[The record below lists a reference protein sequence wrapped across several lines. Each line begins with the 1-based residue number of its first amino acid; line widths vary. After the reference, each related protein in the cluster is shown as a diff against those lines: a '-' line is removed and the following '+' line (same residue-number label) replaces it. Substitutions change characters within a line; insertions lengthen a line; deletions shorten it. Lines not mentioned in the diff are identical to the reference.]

1 MGKEREYQV
10 DTGFYLYKNVIKRI
24 LDISV
29 SLVALI
35 VLLIPFVIISLLIK
49 FDSKGPV
56 FFKQV
61 RMGKNDIPF
70 DILKF
75 RSMYETAPHQISTS
89 QLSNP
94 SQHVTTIG
102 KFLRKTSLDELLQLL
117 NVIKGDMSIVGPR
130 PLILSEKNVLDL
142 RTRNGASRVLP
153 GITGLAQVNGRD
165 ELPDDEKAKFDSYY
179 AANISIGLDFKIIM
193 KTFVDVLD
201 ERGIKE

>member
-10 DTGFYLYKNVIKRI
+10 DTSFYLYKNVIKRI

-35 VLLIPFVIISLLIK
+35 VLLIPFLIISLLIK

-61 RMGKNDIPF
+61 RMGKDDVPF

-102 KFLRKTSLDELLQLL
+102 KFLWKTSLDELPQLI

-130 PLILSEKNVLDL
+130 PLILSEKNVLNL
-142 RTRNGASRVLP
+142 RTRNGASKVLP

-165 ELPDDEKAKFDSYY
+165 ELPDDEKAQFDSYY
-179 AANISIGLDFKIIM
+179 AANVSLSLDFKIIM
-193 KTFVDVLD
+193 KTFIDVLD

>member
-10 DTGFYLYKNVIKRI
+10 DTSFYLYKNVIKRI

-49 FDSKGPV
+49 LDSKGPV

-61 RMGKNDIPF
+61 RMGKDDVPF

-75 RSMYETAPHQISTS
+75 RSMYETAPHQMSTS
-89 QLSNP
+89 QLDNL

-102 KFLRKTSLDELLQLL
+102 KFLRKTSLDELPQLI

-130 PLILSEKNVLDL
+130 PLILSEKNVLNL
-142 RTRNGASRVLP
+142 RTRNGASKVLP

-165 ELPDDEKAKFDSYY
+165 ELPDDEKA
-179 AANISIGLDFKIIM
+179 
-193 KTFVDVLD
+193 
-201 ERGIKE
+201 

>member
-10 DTGFYLYKNVIKRI
+10 DTRLYLYKNVIKRA

-35 VLLIPFVIISLLIK
+35 VLLIPFLIISLLIK

-61 RMGKNDIPF
+61 RMGKDDIPF

-75 RSMYETAPHQISTS
+75 GFMYETDTNQMSTS
-89 QLSNP
+89 QLNNP

-102 KFLRKTSLDELLQLL
+102 KFLRKTSLDELPQLI

-130 PLILSEKNVLDL
+130 PLILSEKNVLNL
-142 RTRNGASRVLP
+142 RTHNGASKVLP

-165 ELPDDEKAKFDSYY
+165 ELPDNEKAKFDSYY
-179 AANISIGLDFKIIM
+179 AANVSLSLDFKIIM
-193 KTFVDVLD
+193 KTFIDVLG

>member
-10 DTGFYLYKNVIKRI
+10 DTSFYLYKNVIKRI

-35 VLLIPFVIISLLIK
+35 VLLIPFLIISLLIK

-61 RMGKNDIPF
+61 RMGKDDVPF
-70 DILKF
+70 DILRF

-94 SQHVTTIG
+94 SQHITTIG
-102 KFLRKTSLDELLQLL
+102 KFLRKTSLDELPQLI

-130 PLILSEKNVLDL
+130 PLILSEKNVLNL
-142 RTRNGASRVLP
+142 RTRNGASKVLP

-165 ELPDDEKAKFDSYY
+165 ELPDDEKHS
-179 AANISIGLDFKIIM
+179 SITTMRPMFRSVWTLK
-193 KTFVDVLD
+193 LL
-201 ERGIKE
+201 

>member
-10 DTGFYLYKNVIKRI
+10 DTSLYLYKNVIKRI

-49 FDSKGPV
+49 LDSKGPV

-61 RMGKNDIPF
+61 LMGKDDVPF

-75 RSMYETAPHQISTS
+75 RSMYETAPHQMSTS
-89 QLSNP
+89 QLDNP

-102 KFLRKTSLDELLQLL
+102 KFLRKTSLDELPQLI

-130 PLILSEKNVLDL
+130 PLILYEKNVLNL
-142 RTRNGASRVLP
+142 RTRNGASKVLP

-165 ELPDDEKAKFDSYY
+165 ELPDDEKAQFDNYY
-179 AANISIGLDFKIIM
+179 AANVSLSLDFKIIM
-193 KTFVDVLD
+193 KTFIDVLD

>member
-10 DTGFYLYKNVIKRI
+10 DTSFYLYKNVIKRI

-49 FDSKGPV
+49 LDSKGPV

-61 RMGKNDIPF
+61 RMGKDDVPF

-75 RSMYETAPHQISTS
+75 RSMYETAPHQMSTS
-89 QLSNP
+89 QLDNP
-94 SQHVTTIG
+94 SHHVTTIG
-102 KFLRKTSLDELLQLL
+102 KFLRKTSLDELPQLI

-130 PLILSEKNVLDL
+130 PFKLSAKNLLKL
-142 RTRNGASRVLP
+142 RTRKGAIKLLP
-153 GITGLAQVNGRD
+153 GNTGLAQVNGRD
-165 ELPDDEKAKFDSYY
+165 ELPDDEKAQFDNYY
-179 AANISIGLDFKIIM
+179 AANVSLSLDFKIIM
-193 KTFVDVLD
+193 KTFIDVLD

>member
-10 DTGFYLYKNVIKRI
+10 DTSLYLYKNVIKRI

-49 FDSKGPV
+49 LDSKGPV

-61 RMGKNDIPF
+61 RMGKDDVPF

-75 RSMYETAPHQISTS
+75 RSMYETAPHQMSTS
-89 QLSNP
+89 QLDNP

-102 KFLRKTSLDELLQLL
+102 KFLRKTSLDELPQLI

-130 PLILSEKNVLDL
+130 PLILSEKNVLNL
-142 RTRNGASRVLP
+142 RTRNGASKVLP

-165 ELPDDEKAKFDSYY
+165 ELPDDEKAQFDNYY
-179 AANISIGLDFKIIM
+179 AANVSLSLDFKIIM
-193 KTFVDVLD
+193 KPFIDVLD

>member
-10 DTGFYLYKNVIKRI
+10 DTSFYLYKNVIKRI

-35 VLLIPFVIISLLIK
+35 VLLIPFLIISLLIK

-61 RMGKNDIPF
+61 RMGKDDVPF

-102 KFLRKTSLDELLQLL
+102 KFLRKTSLDELPQLL

-179 AANISIGLDFKIIM
+179 AANISISLDFKIIM

>member
-10 DTGFYLYKNVIKRI
+10 DTSLYLYKNVIKRI

-49 FDSKGPV
+49 LDSKGPV

-61 RMGKNDIPF
+61 RMGKDDVPF

-75 RSMYETAPHQISTS
+75 RSMYETAPHQMSTS
-89 QLSNP
+89 QLDNP

-102 KFLRKTSLDELLQLL
+102 KFLRKTSLDELPQLI

-130 PLILSEKNVLDL
+130 PLILSEKNVLNL
-142 RTRNGASRVLP
+142 RTRNGASKVLP

-165 ELPDDEKAKFDSYY
+165 ELPDDEKAQFDQYF
-179 AANISIGLDFKIIM
+179 AAIVSLSLDFKIIM
-193 KTFVDVLD
+193 KTFIDVLD

>member
-10 DTGFYLYKNVIKRI
+10 DTSFYLYKNVIKRI

-35 VLLIPFVIISLLIK
+35 VLLIPFLIIALLIK

-61 RMGKNDIPF
+61 RMGKDDVPF

-75 RSMYETAPHQISTS
+75 RSTYETAPHQMSTS
-89 QLSNP
+89 QLDNP

-102 KFLRKTSLDELLQLL
+102 KFLRKTSLDELPQLI

-130 PLILSEKNVLDL
+130 PLILSEKNVLNL
-142 RTRNGASRVLP
+142 RTRNGASKVLP

-165 ELPDDEKAKFDSYY
+165 ELPDDEKAQFDSYY
-179 AANISIGLDFKIIM
+179 AANVSLSLDFKIIM
-193 KTFVDVLD
+193 KTFIDVLD

>member
-10 DTGFYLYKNVIKRI
+10 DTSFYLYENVIKRI

-35 VLLIPFVIISLLIK
+35 VLLIPFLIISLLIK

-61 RMGKNDIPF
+61 RMGKDDVPF

-102 KFLRKTSLDELLQLL
+102 KFLRKTSLDELPQLI

-130 PLILSEKNVLDL
+130 PLILSEKNVLNL
-142 RTRNGASRVLP
+142 RTRNGASKVLP

-165 ELPDDEKAKFDSYY
+165 ELPDDEKAQFDSYY
-179 AANISIGLDFKIIM
+179 AANVSLSLDFKIIM
-193 KTFVDVLD
+193 KTFIDVLD

>member
-10 DTGFYLYKNVIKRI
+10 DTSFYLYKNVIKRI

-49 FDSKGPV
+49 LDSKGPV

-61 RMGKNDIPF
+61 RMGKDDVPF

-75 RSMYETAPHQISTS
+75 RSMYETAPHQMSTS
-89 QLSNP
+89 QLDNL

-102 KFLRKTSLDELLQLL
+102 KFLRKTSLDELPQLI

-130 PLILSEKNVLDL
+130 PLILCEKNVLNL
-142 RTRNGASRVLP
+142 RTRNGASKVLP

-165 ELPDDEKAKFDSYY
+165 ELPDDEKAQFDNYY
-179 AANISIGLDFKIIM
+179 AANVSLSLDFKIIM
-193 KTFVDVLD
+193 KTFIDVLD

>member
-10 DTGFYLYKNVIKRI
+10 DTRFYLYKNVIKRI

-35 VLLIPFVIISLLIK
+35 VLLIPFLIISLLIK

-61 RMGKNDIPF
+61 PMGKDDVPF

-102 KFLRKTSLDELLQLL
+102 KFLRKTSLDELPQLI

-130 PLILSEKNVLDL
+130 PLILSEKNVLNL
-142 RTRNGASRVLP
+142 RTRNGASKVLP

-165 ELPDDEKAKFDSYY
+165 ELPDDEKAQFDSYY
-179 AANISIGLDFKIIM
+179 AANVSLSLDFKIIM
-193 KTFVDVLD
+193 KTFIDVLD

>member
-49 FDSKGPV
+49 LDSKGPV

-102 KFLRKTSLDELLQLL
+102 KFLRKTSLDELPQLL

>member
-10 DTGFYLYKNVIKRI
+10 DTRLYLYKNVIKRA

-35 VLLIPFVIISLLIK
+35 VLLIPFLIISLLIK

-61 RMGKNDIPF
+61 RMGKDDIPF

-75 RSMYETAPHQISTS
+75 RSMYETAPHQMSTS
-89 QLSNP
+89 QLNNP

-102 KFLRKTSLDELLQLL
+102 KFLRRTSLDELPQLI

-130 PLILSEKNVLDL
+130 PLILSEKNVLNL
-142 RTRNGASRVLP
+142 RTRNGASKVLP

-165 ELPDDEKAKFDSYY
+165 ELPDNEKAKFDSYY
-179 AANISIGLDFKIIM
+179 AANVSLSLDFKIIM
-193 KTFVDVLD
+193 KTFIDVLG

>member
-10 DTGFYLYKNVIKRI
+10 DTSFYLYKNVIKRI

-35 VLLIPFVIISLLIK
+35 VLLIPFLIIALLIK

-61 RMGKNDIPF
+61 RMGKDDVPF

-75 RSMYETAPHQISTS
+75 RSMYETAPHQMSMS
-89 QLSNP
+89 QLDNT

-102 KFLRKTSLDELLQLL
+102 KFLRKTILDELPQLI

-130 PLILSEKNVLDL
+130 PLILSEKNVLNL
-142 RTRNGASRVLP
+142 RTRNGASKVLP

-165 ELPDDEKAKFDSYY
+165 ELPDNEKAKFDSYY
-179 AANISIGLDFKIIM
+179 AANVSLSLDFKIIM
-193 KTFVDVLD
+193 KTFIDVLG

>member
-10 DTGFYLYKNVIKRI
+10 DTSFYLYKNVIKRI

-49 FDSKGPV
+49 LCSKGPV

-61 RMGKNDIPF
+61 RMGKDDVPF

-102 KFLRKTSLDELLQLL
+102 KFLRKTSLDELPQLI

-130 PLILSEKNVLDL
+130 PLILSEKNVLNL
-142 RTRNGASRVLP
+142 RTRNGASKVLP

-165 ELPDDEKAKFDSYY
+165 ELPDDEKAQFDSYY
-179 AANISIGLDFKIIM
+179 AANVSLSLDFKIIM
-193 KTFVDVLD
+193 KTFIDVLD

>member
-10 DTGFYLYKNVIKRI
+10 DTSLYLYKNVIKRI

-49 FDSKGPV
+49 LDSKGPV
-56 FFKQV
+56 FFKKV
-61 RMGKNDIPF
+61 RMGKDDVPF

-75 RSMYETAPHQISTS
+75 RSMYETAPHQMSTS
-89 QLSNP
+89 QLDNP

-102 KFLRKTSLDELLQLL
+102 KFLRKTSLDELPQLI

-130 PLILSEKNVLDL
+130 PLILSEKNVLNQ
-142 RTRNGASRVLP
+142 RTRNGASKVLP

-165 ELPDDEKAKFDSYY
+165 ELPDDEKAQFDNYY
-179 AANISIGLDFKIIM
+179 AANVSLSLDFKIIM
-193 KTFVDVLD
+193 KTFIDVLD

>member
-10 DTGFYLYKNVIKRI
+10 DTSFYLYKNVIKRI

-35 VLLIPFVIISLLIK
+35 VLLIPFLIIALLIK

-61 RMGKNDIPF
+61 RMGKDDVPF

-75 RSMYETAPHQISTS
+75 RSMYETAPHQMSTS
-89 QLSNP
+89 QLDNP
-94 SQHVTTIG
+94 SQYVTTIG
-102 KFLRKTSLDELLQLL
+102 KFLRKTSLDELPQLI

-130 PLILSEKNVLDL
+130 PLILSEKNVLNL
-142 RTRNGASRVLP
+142 RTRNGASKVLP

-165 ELPDDEKAKFDSYY
+165 ELPDDEKAQFDSYY
-179 AANISIGLDFKIIM
+179 AANVSLSLDFKIIM
-193 KTFVDVLD
+193 KTFIDVLD

>member
-1 MGKEREYQV
+1 MGKERECQV
-10 DTGFYLYKNVIKRI
+10 DTSFYLYKNVIKRI

-35 VLLIPFVIISLLIK
+35 VLLIPFLIISLLIK

-61 RMGKNDIPF
+61 RMEKDDVPF

-102 KFLRKTSLDELLQLL
+102 KFLRKTSLDELPQLI

-130 PLILSEKNVLDL
+130 PLILSEKNVLNL
-142 RTRNGASRVLP
+142 RTRNGASKVLP

-165 ELPDDEKAKFDSYY
+165 ELPDDEKAQFDSYY
-179 AANISIGLDFKIIM
+179 AANVSLSLDFKIIM
-193 KTFVDVLD
+193 KTFIDVLD

>member
-10 DTGFYLYKNVIKRI
+10 DTRFYLYKNVIKRI

-35 VLLIPFVIISLLIK
+35 VLLIPFLIISLLIK

-61 RMGKNDIPF
+61 RMGKDDVPF

-102 KFLRKTSLDELLQLL
+102 KFLRKTSLDELPQLI

-130 PLILSEKNVLDL
+130 PLILSEKNVLNL
-142 RTRNGASRVLP
+142 RTRNGASKVLP

-165 ELPDDEKAKFDSYY
+165 ELPDDEKAQFDSYY
-179 AANISIGLDFKIIM
+179 AANVSLSLDFKIIM
-193 KTFVDVLD
+193 KTFIDVLD

>member
-10 DTGFYLYKNVIKRI
+10 DTSFYLYKNVIKRI

-49 FDSKGPV
+49 LDSKGPV

-61 RMGKNDIPF
+61 RMGKDDVPF

-75 RSMYETAPHQISTS
+75 RSMYETAPHQMSTS
-89 QLSNP
+89 QLDNP

-102 KFLRKTSLDELLQLL
+102 KFLRKTSLDELPQLI

-130 PLILSEKNVLDL
+130 PVVKEELNEYGNRVDKFLSVKPGAMGLWQSSGRSNIGYPERCDVELSYVDKASYWFDIQIMFKN
-142 RTRNGASRVLP
+142 
-153 GITGLAQVNGRD
+153 I
-165 ELPDDEKAKFDSYY
+165 
-179 AANISIGLDFKIIM
+179 ISIFKS
-193 KTFVDVLD
+193 
-201 ERGIKE
+201 EGAY

>member
-10 DTGFYLYKNVIKRI
+10 DTSFYLYKNVIKRI

-35 VLLIPFVIISLLIK
+35 VLLIIALLIK

-61 RMGKNDIPF
+61 RMGKDDVPF

-75 RSMYETAPHQISTS
+75 RSMYETAPHQMSTS
-89 QLSNP
+89 QLDNP

-102 KFLRKTSLDELLQLL
+102 KFLRKTSLDELPQLI

-130 PLILSEKNVLDL
+130 PLILSEKNVLNL
-142 RTRNGASRVLP
+142 RTRNGASKVLP

-165 ELPDDEKAKFDSYY
+165 ELPDDEKAQFDSYY
-179 AANISIGLDFKIIM
+179 AANVSLSLDFKIIM
-193 KTFVDVLD
+193 KTFIDVLD

>member
-10 DTGFYLYKNVIKRI
+10 DTSFYLYKNVIKRI

-49 FDSKGPV
+49 LDSKGPV

-102 KFLRKTSLDELLQLL
+102 KFLRKTSLDELPQLL

-179 AANISIGLDFKIIM
+179 AANISISLDFKIIM

>member
-10 DTGFYLYKNVIKRI
+10 DTSFYLYKNVIKRI

-35 VLLIPFVIISLLIK
+35 VLLIPFLIIALLIK

-61 RMGKNDIPF
+61 RMGKDDVPF

-75 RSMYETAPHQISTS
+75 RSMYETAPHQMSTS
-89 QLSNP
+89 QLDNT

-102 KFLRKTSLDELLQLL
+102 KFLRKTILDELPQLI

-130 PLILSEKNVLDL
+130 PLILSEKNVLNL
-142 RTRNGASRVLP
+142 RTRNGASKVLP

-165 ELPDDEKAKFDSYY
+165 ELPDNEKAKFDSYY
-179 AANISIGLDFKIIM
+179 AANVSLSLDFKIIM
-193 KTFVDVLD
+193 KTFIDVLG
-201 ERGIKE
+201 EMGIKE

>member
-49 FDSKGPV
+49 LDSKGPV

-102 KFLRKTSLDELLQLL
+102 KFLRKTSLDELPQLL

-201 ERGIKE
+201 ERGVKE

>member
-10 DTGFYLYKNVIKRI
+10 DTSFYLYKNVIKRI

-35 VLLIPFVIISLLIK
+35 VLLIPFLIIALLIK

-61 RMGKNDIPF
+61 RMGKDDVPF

-75 RSMYETAPHQISTS
+75 RSMYETAPHQMLTS
-89 QLSNP
+89 QLDNT

-102 KFLRKTSLDELLQLL
+102 KFLRKTILDELPQLI

-130 PLILSEKNVLDL
+130 PLILSEKNVLNL
-142 RTRNGASRVLP
+142 RTRNGASKVLP

-165 ELPDDEKAKFDSYY
+165 ELPDNEKAKFDSYY
-179 AANISIGLDFKIIM
+179 AANVSLSLDFKIIM
-193 KTFVDVLD
+193 KTFIDVLG

>member
-10 DTGFYLYKNVIKRI
+10 DTSLYLYKNVIKRI

-49 FDSKGPV
+49 LDSKGPV

-61 RMGKNDIPF
+61 RMGKDDVPF

-75 RSMYETAPHQISTS
+75 RSMYETAPHQMSTS
-89 QLSNP
+89 QLDNL

-102 KFLRKTSLDELLQLL
+102 KFLRKTSLDELPQLI

-130 PLILSEKNVLDL
+130 PLILSEKNVLNL
-142 RTRNGASRVLP
+142 RTRNGASKVLP

-165 ELPDDEKAKFDSYY
+165 ELPDDEKAQFDNYY
-179 AANISIGLDFKIIM
+179 AANVSLSLDFKIIM
-193 KTFVDVLD
+193 KTFIDVLD

>member
-10 DTGFYLYKNVIKRI
+10 DTSFYLYKNVIKRI

-49 FDSKGPV
+49 LDSKGPV

-89 QLSNP
+89 QLSNS

-102 KFLRKTSLDELLQLL
+102 KFLRKTSLDELPQLL

-179 AANISIGLDFKIIM
+179 AANISISLDFKIIM

>member
-10 DTGFYLYKNVIKRI
+10 DTSFYLYKNVIKRI

-35 VLLIPFVIISLLIK
+35 VLLIPFLLIALLIK

-61 RMGKNDIPF
+61 RMGKYDVPF

-75 RSMYETAPHQISTS
+75 RSMYETAPHQMSPS
-89 QLSNP
+89 QLDNP

-102 KFLRKTSLDELLQLL
+102 KFLRKTSLDEWPKLI

-130 PLILSEKNVLDL
+130 PLILSEKNVLNL
-142 RTRNGASRVLP
+142 RTRNGASKVLP

-165 ELPDDEKAKFDSYY
+165 ELPDDEKAQFDNYY
-179 AANISIGLDFKIIM
+179 AANISLSLDFKIIM
-193 KTFVDVLD
+193 KTFIDVLD

>member
-10 DTGFYLYKNVIKRI
+10 DTRLYLYKNVIKRA

-35 VLLIPFVIISLLIK
+35 VLLIPFLIISLLIK

-61 RMGKNDIPF
+61 RMGKDDIPF

-75 RSMYETAPHQISTS
+75 RSMYETAPHQMSTS
-89 QLSNP
+89 QLNNP

-102 KFLRKTSLDELLQLL
+102 KFLRKTSLDELPQLI

-130 PLILSEKNVLDL
+130 PLILSEKNVLKL
-142 RTRNGASRVLP
+142 RTHNGASKVLP

-165 ELPDDEKAKFDSYY
+165 ELPDNEKAKFDSYY
-179 AANISIGLDFKIIM
+179 AANVSLSLDFKIIM
-193 KTFVDVLD
+193 KTFIDVLG

>member
-10 DTGFYLYKNVIKRI
+10 DTSFYLYKNVIKRI

-35 VLLIPFVIISLLIK
+35 VLLIPFLIIALLIK

-61 RMGKNDIPF
+61 RMGKDDVPF

-75 RSMYETAPHQISTS
+75 RSMYETAPHQMSTS
-89 QLSNP
+89 QLDNT

-102 KFLRKTSLDELLQLL
+102 KFLRKTSLDELPQLI

-130 PLILSEKNVLDL
+130 PLILSEKNVLNL
-142 RTRNGASRVLP
+142 RTRNGASKVLP

-165 ELPDDEKAKFDSYY
+165 ELPDNEKAKFDSYY
-179 AANISIGLDFKIIM
+179 AANVSLSLDFKIIM
-193 KTFVDVLD
+193 KTFIDVLG

>member
-10 DTGFYLYKNVIKRI
+10 DTSFYLYKNVIKRI

-35 VLLIPFVIISLLIK
+35 VLLIIALLIK

-61 RMGKNDIPF
+61 RMGKDDVPF

-75 RSMYETAPHQISTS
+75 RSMYETAPHQMSTS
-89 QLSNP
+89 QLDNT

-102 KFLRKTSLDELLQLL
+102 KFLRKTILDELPQLI

-130 PLILSEKNVLDL
+130 PLILSEKNVLNL
-142 RTRNGASRVLP
+142 RTRNGASKVLP

-165 ELPDDEKAKFDSYY
+165 ELPDNEKAKFDSYY
-179 AANISIGLDFKIIM
+179 AANVSLSLDFKIIM
-193 KTFVDVLD
+193 KTFIDVLG
-201 ERGIKE
+201 EMGIKE